1 MHSSDS
7 EQSSDD
13 SGAGVDPHQSSAV
26 PNSLL
31 QLQDDYASGSESVI
45 ACTPEKE
52 FGEEDGLSDGS
63 EYHTPAQPSKRRRL
77 PSVSPT
83 RGKGLP
89 PVPSQDSDS
98 DGVERDSL
106 FDSPSNRKRCFKR
119 PRQPW
124 SLVKEWPLDEY
135 DREVAYEEI
144 KTIMQQSLD
153 EAGSKIFIK
162 PNANSIAGWRPK
174 QVSEA
179 FLLIFCFETNI
190 FDLYCRIMWR
200 AAPSRRSILLPV
212 HSKIDAAAVSNFGF
226 MRPQK

>member
-31 QLQDDYASGSESVI
+31 QLQDDYASGSDLAI
-45 ACTPEKE
+45 PCTPGKQ
-52 FGEEDGLSDGS
+52 FDEEDGLSDGS
-63 EYHTPAQPSKRRRL
+63 EFHTPAQPSKRQRL
-77 PSVSPT
+77 PTYSPT
-83 RGKGLP
+83 MRKGVP
-89 PVPSQDSDS
+89 PVPAQESDS

-106 FDSPSNRKRCFKR
+106 FDSPSTRKRGFKR
-119 PRQPW
+119 PWQPW

-162 PNANSIAGWRPK
+162 PNANSIAGWRSK

-179 FLLIFCFETNI
+179 FL
-190 FDLYCRIMWR
+190 
-200 AAPSRRSILLPV
+200 
-212 HSKIDAAAVSNFGF
+212 
-226 MRPQK
+226 